1 MKKLLLGIIVISC
14 WFSVNAQ
21 QEAQYTQFMYNQAF
35 YNPAFAGARGIP
47 SVQTIFRRQWISYEG
62 APTSAIVSFNAP
74 IVANKVGVGL
84 SLSTLSLGIQR
95 YWQAAMSYSYNINL
109 DDDVDIRLGLS
120 GNMKNLSMNFND
132 ERNVLREEND
142 PSIVENAVA
151 NTFTGNFG
159 LGIYG
164 MAKNVFF
171 GVSVPNLLKNEI
183 SFNDEN
189 LIVLAEEAQHMYF
202 LLGGIFPVNEDL
214 KFKPSLLGKYVQNAP
229 FDIDLNASLIFEN
242 RIIAGLSYR
251 AGGTGAGES
260 LDLTLLY
267 QMKEIALGVAYDIS
281 LSDISR
287 HTAGTFEFLFRYDF
301 IKDKEFFIGEMGDE
315 HQRFFF

>member
-1 MKKLLLGIIVISC
+1 MKKFLLGLIALISL
-14 WFSVNAQ
+14 STVDAQ
-21 QEAQYTQFMYNQAF
+21 QEAQYTQFMYNQAY
-35 YNPAFAGARGIP
+35 YNPAFSGARGIP

-74 IVANKVGVGL
+74 LLNNKIGVGL
-84 SLSTLSLGIQR
+84 NLSTLSLGIQR
-95 YWQAAMSYSYNINL
+95 YWQASMAYSYNINL
-109 DDDVDIRLGLS
+109 DDDFDIRVGLN
-120 GNMKNLSMNFND
+120 GTMKNLSMNFQD
-132 ERNVLREEND
+132 ESLFLLEQND
-142 PSIVENAVA
+142 PSLIENTVT

-164 MAKNVFF
+164 MADDVFF
-171 GVSVPNLLKNEI
+171 GISVPNLLKNEI

-189 LIVLAEEAQHMYF
+189 LVILAEEAQHFYF
-202 LLGGIFPVNEDL
+202 LLGGIFPINDDL
-214 KFKPSLLGKYVQNAP
+214 KIKPSFLGKFVKNAP
-229 FDIDLNASLIFEN
+229 FDVDLNASLIFEN

-267 QMKEIALGVAYDIS
+267 QMKEMAIGIAYDIS
-281 LSDISR
+281 LSEISR

-301 IKDKEFFIGEMGDE
+301 IKDKEFFIGEMSDE
-315 HQRFFF
+315 HKRFFF